1 MLIFRSLTILLAV
14 VTSSSLHAGR
24 NDTLY
29 AENTLLPVDTITTDT
44 ASSSRYTSLFIIGEN
59 GPVSFPSPSK
69 RGKIDLYDTIDTP
82 LNSSFF
88 DTSATSSYSIKPRWY
103 KSRLVRSSIF
113 PLAMIGYSLTVMKDN
128 GIYSSYDAKRD
139 IRKAFGSYRSKVDD
153 YLVWIPYAELG
164 MLNLFKIRCKTD
176 ALNTSLLILKS
187 ELIMAA
193 IVLPVK
199 QFSNQLRPDSSN
211 WHSFPSGHTAN
222 AFVAAS
228 VVHKEYRHLSPWY
241 GVGAYTVAASV
252 AAFRMINNRHWQSD
266 VIAGAGIGLLATHI
280 AYATHRYR
288 WGRKDVC
295 FVPAI
300 GQGRYGGALVCQF

>member
-1 MLIFRSLTILLAV
+1 MSRLSFFFSLIVFALSFPAIAVNTDSLC
-14 VTSSSLHAGR
+14 SPGGN
-24 NDTLY
+24 NDTVF
-29 AENTLLPVDTITTDT
+29 A
-44 ASSSRYTSLFIIGEN
+44 SRYFSYIPIGEN
-59 GPVSFPSPSK
+59 GPVDIQQNIQPD
-69 RGKIDLYDTIDTP
+69 ILNATLAADTVPAKADST
-82 LNSSFF
+82 
-88 DTSATSSYSIKPRWY
+88 KPKWY
-103 KSRLVRSSIF
+103 KHRLVRSSIV
-113 PLAMIGYSLTVMKDN
+113 PLAMIGYGVSVMKDN

-139 IRKAFGSYRSKVDD
+139 IRNAFGSYRTKVDD
-153 YLVWIPYAELG
+153 YLIWVPYAELG
-164 MLNLFKIRCKTD
+164 LLNLFKIRCKTD
-176 ALNTSLLILKS
+176 ALNTSLLIMKS
-187 ELIMAA
+187 ELIMGA

-199 QFSNQLRPDSSN
+199 QLSNQLRPDSSN

-241 GVGAYTVAASV
+241 GIGAYTVAASV

-295 FVPAI
+295 FVPTL
-300 GQGRYGGALVCQF
+300 GKNRYGGALVYQF